1 MGAVNKVDLMK
12 AFMKLTKYSTETL
25 SEFIARFDNEI
36 HNIRFQGM
44 ELAEELIISV
54 LQQAIGTEHET
65 YVRILIEQKTTYE
78 KLRENLLTYEATYRP
93 DASQIKEVKCVNTTS
108 SKFVGNKSAKN
119 SLKTSRKFNPKFFK
133 YLCQVCHK

>member
-1 MGAVNKVDLMK
+1 MGAANKVDLMK
-12 AFMKLTKYSTETL
+12 GFMKLMRYSTEAL

-65 YVRILIEQKTTYE
+65 YLRILIEQKTTYE
-78 KLRENLLTYEATYRP
+78 KL
-93 DASQIKEVKCVNTTS
+93 
-108 SKFVGNKSAKN
+108 
-119 SLKTSRKFNPKFFK
+119 
-133 YLCQVCHK
+133 

>member
-1 MGAVNKVDLMK
+1 MGAANRVDLMK
-12 AFMKLTKYSTETL
+12 GFMKLTKYSTETL

-65 YVRILIEQKTTYE
+65 YLRILIEQKATYE

-93 DASQIKEVKCVNTTS
+93 DASQIKEVKYVNTTS
-108 SKFVGNKSAKN
+108 
-119 SLKTSRKFNPKFFK
+119 
-133 YLCQVCHK
+133 

>member
-1 MGAVNKVDLMK
+1 MSAANKVDLMK
-12 AFMKLTKYSTETL
+12 GFTKLSKYSTETL
-25 SEFIARFDNEI
+25 LEFIARFDNEI

-65 YVRILIEQKTTYE
+65 YLRILIEQKTTYE

-93 DASQIKEVKCVNTTS
+93 DASQIKEVKYVNTTS
-108 SKFVGNKSAKN
+108 SKFGGNTFAKN
-119 SLKTSRKFNPKFFK
+119 SYKTSRKYNSKFS
-133 YLCQVCHK
+133 VTSST